1 MSTHGS
7 ANELHFSAERLR
19 RQIRLILQGWGMSTE
34 RARLTARLM
43 VETDLLGVESHG
55 ISMLPQYELLL
66 QRGGLRIDAEPQQV
80 KETGATAL
88 WDGGAGLGHAV
99 SHAAIHQAIH
109 TARRFGVAL
118 GGVFNSHHFG
128 AAGVYVREATQQ
140 GLIALVTSSAQGIL
154 VVPTRARVP
163 VLGTNPIAFGAPA
176 GSERAP
182 VILDMATSTTAAN
195 KIKLMA
201 MRDQTLPDG
210 WVVDGQG
217 HGVTH
222 AGTARRLLTERTGG
236 GLTPLGGS
244 PDLAS
249 HKGYGL
255 GLMAQIL
262 SANLNGASFAA
273 AENAQTKNGRPD
285 NVGHSFLVIDPAF
298 FAGGEAFAAGMAN
311 MVDFLHHTPAL
322 RPEEPVL
329 VPGDPELAA
338 YGRRQQQGVPLPDI
352 LRAQVAEIAGRAGVA
367 FLLDSADAP
376 GAEA

>member
-1 MSTHGS
+1 MSNANHP
-7 ANELHFSAERLR
+7 NELHFSAERLR
-19 RQIRLILQGWGMSTE
+19 RQIRLILQSWGMPAE
-34 RARLTARLM
+34 HAALTARLM
-43 VETDLLGVESHG
+43 VETDLLGIDSHG

-66 QRGGLRIDAEPQQV
+66 RQGSLRIDAEPRRV
-80 KETGATAL
+80 KQAGATAL
-88 WDGGAGLGHAV
+88 WDGGSGLGHAV
-99 SHAAIHQAIH
+99 SHAAISQACL

-128 AAGVYVREATQQ
+128 AAGVYVRAATEQ
-140 GLIALVTSSAQGIL
+140 GLVALVTSSAQKTL

-176 GSERAP
+176 GKDHAP
-182 VILDMATSTTAAN
+182 LVLDMATSTTAAN

-201 MRDQTLPDG
+201 MRDQTLPAG

-217 HGVTH
+217 ETVTD
-222 AGTARRLLTERTGG
+222 AGAARRLLADLTGG

-255 GLMAQIL
+255 ALVAQIL
-262 SANLNGASFAA
+262 SANLNGAAFSA
-273 AENAQTKNGRPD
+273 AEDAQEQKHRPA

-298 FAGGEAFAAGMAN
+298 FTGLTAFETGLAS

-322 RPEEPVL
+322 QPERPVL

-338 YGRRQQQGVPLPDI
+338 YGRRSIEGIPLPDV
-352 LRAQVAEIAGRAGVA
+352 LRAQLAEVAQRADVD
-367 FLLDSADAP
+367 FLLDGADAP
-376 GAEA
+376 GAGA